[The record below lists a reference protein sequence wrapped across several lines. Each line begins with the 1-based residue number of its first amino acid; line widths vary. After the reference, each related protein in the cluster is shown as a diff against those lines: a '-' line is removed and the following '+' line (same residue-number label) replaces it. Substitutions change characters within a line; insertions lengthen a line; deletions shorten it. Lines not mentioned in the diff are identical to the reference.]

1 MEQQAI
7 NLVANI
13 LLVEDDDDLAE
24 LVQMHLKFQGHQ
36 VSRATNVADAKAQYQ
51 QQPFDL
57 LILDRGLPDG
67 DGLDICHYLRQQQ

>member
-24 LVQMHLKFQGHQ
+24 LV
-36 VSRATNVADAKAQYQ
+36 STSA
-51 QQPFDL
+51 
-57 LILDRGLPDG
+57 I
-67 DGLDICHYLRQQQ
+67 ICASNKIGVLYLC